1 MVDPE
6 LTSRY
11 WIVRKS
17 VALIGYF
24 GGLRNIE
31 LRSIEFGKTFGGGEK
46 SFDVDQSG
54 YWFTFERGKQRGL
67 PVVSSFCVPRRQ
79 EDWKPPV
86 SGRDRNPVD
95 YDPASVIDHY
105 LGLLELDLH
114 CTRDQLSGAFFKSAH
129 GENGRFFRNVPMGK
143 NLIEKVGCQFAEELL
158 LPNPATYTSH
168 CWRRSCGTNAS
179 DSGVNVTTLMA
190 HLGWS
195 TPKTAIGYVQKSR
208 QTSYNV
214 SMFLSNVQRENKDLD
229 KVMDLLKPLLVT
241 SGSKKELKKVD
252 NSKPKKEKIVKI
264 VEPVPAVDER
274 LVSKF
279 SNHLAF
285 VRREESRA
293 KTREQKN
300 IEAENFEIV
309 RSINDH
315 VSVGP
320 QESEAVNGST
330 EDFGRGGGSED
341 GDNESGSVL
350 GGGGVSVVGG
360 GGESVAGG
368 GEGSVH
374 LNGMDPRVATILSNL
389 QNHGQLHVHFH
400 FGK

>member
-1 MVDPE
+1 VLDPE

-11 WIVRKS
+11 WTVRKV
-17 VALIGYF
+17 VAIIGYF

-54 YWFTFERGKQRGL
+54 YWFTIERGKQRGL

-105 LGLLELDLH
+105 LNLLEVDLN
-114 CTRDQLSGAFFKSAH
+114 CTRDKLSGPFFKSAH

-158 LPNPATYTSH
+158 LPNPASFTSH

-229 KVMDLLKPLLVT
+229 KILDLLKPLLVK
-241 SGSKKELKKVD
+241 SDSKKDSKKVS
-252 NSKPKKEKIVKI
+252 NPKKAKPVKI
-264 VEPVPAVDER
+264 VEPVPIVDER
-274 LVSKF
+274 LVVKF
-279 SNHLAF
+279 SNHLAAAK
-285 VRREESRA
+285 RGESRA
-293 KTREQKN
+293 RTREQQTV
-300 IEAENFEIV
+300 EATNFDIV
-309 RSINDH
+309 RSINESGLD
-315 VSVGP
+315 GP
-320 QESEAVNGST
+320 QESEAVSGSS
-330 EDFGRGGGSED
+330 EDFGRGGGSEF
-341 GDNESGSVL
+341 GDIESGSVEG
-350 GGGGVSVVGG
+350 GGGGVSNVGG
-360 GGESVAGG
+360 GGESLIGG
-368 GEGSVH
+368 GGSVH
-374 LNGMDPRVATILSNL
+374 LNALDPRVASILSNL

-400 FGK
+400 FGNK